1 MIITDIMIYSVII
14 LGLLILLIR
23 FRKLRKLFWVDFVLI
38 AIIIAF
44 GTYLI
49 VLQADSY
56 SKKNKM
62 KKGFDIISKVVE
74 HNKADTLKTDLEKL
88 KLFVQTLEEIDLSDT
103 PDDFR
108 EAFKNYRYE
117 FRKTR
122 NKSIEQGEIYLGNDD
137 QIKKASEIL
146 MNIYSKC

>member
-1 MIITDIMIYSVII
+1 
-14 LGLLILLIR
+14 
-23 FRKLRKLFWVDFVLI
+23 LI
-38 AIIIAF
+38 ANIIAI
-44 GTYLI
+44 GTYSI
-49 VLQADSY
+49 ILQADCY
-56 SKKNKM
+56 LKKKKM
-62 KKGFDIISKVVE
+62 KKKFDVISKVVE
-74 HNKADTLKTDLEKL
+74 HNKADARQTDLGKL
-88 KLFVQTLEEIDLSDT
+88 RLFVQTLEDIDFSDT
-103 PDDFR
+103 SEDFR